1 MPPRAPLNPLEAETV
16 ARLRGLFDAAVT
28 AVSPSTCLARP
39 LARVRARH
47 IPGRLVILALGKA
60 GHSLFAAAR
69 SGLDRPFTGLVIA
82 PAGTAAQVLDNDPAV
97 ERILAGHP
105 VPDEGS
111 LQAGKR
117 ALALAEGLGEGD
129 HLLALVSGGGSALM
143 CAPAPGVSLPQKQA
157 LTRSLLHCGATI
169 SEINGVR
176 KHLSRVKGGRLALA
190 AFPATVETLAISDV
204 PGDDPQWIASGPT
217 LPDPTTLADARA
229 VLDRYALTPPAPIL
243 QALSDPAN
251 ETLKPDDPR
260 ARDLRVEIV
269 ARGAD
274 ALAAARALADRTGVR
289 TTILGDDLEG
299 EARQLGARHADLA
312 RALPPGDAPRLLLS
326 GGETTVTVT
335 HREGRGGPNL
345 EYLLGLA
352 LALDGA
358 AGIFAIA
365 CDTDGQDGTEPVA
378 GAVVTPSTLHRARM
392 LGLDARTCLA
402 RNDSHAF
409 FAALG
414 DLVITG
420 PTQTNAND
428 FRAIWVE
435 AAQSGGS

>member
-1 MPPRAPLNPLEAETV
+1 MLPPVPLTKQEAETV

-28 AVSPSTCLARP
+28 AVSPSACLAP
-39 LARVRARH
+39 GLARVQARH
-47 IPGRLVILALGKA
+47 IPGRLAILALGKA

-69 SGLDRPFTGLVIA
+69 SGLDRPFSGLVIA
-82 PAGTAAQVLDNDPAV
+82 PARAAAQPLDSDDRV

-111 LQAGKR
+111 LRAGQR

-143 CAPAPGVSLPQKQA
+143 CAPAPGVSLAEKQA

-204 PGDDPQWIASGPT
+204 PGDDPQLIASGPT
-217 LPDPTTLADARA
+217 LPDPTPLAEARA
-229 VLDRYALTPPAPIL
+229 VLDRYRLSPPPSIL
-243 QALSDPAN
+243 RALSDPAN
-251 ETLKPDDPR
+251 ETLKPGDPR
-260 ARDLRVEIV
+260 ARDLQVEIV

-274 ALAAARALADRTGVR
+274 ALAAAKAAADRTGVR

-299 EARQLGARHADLA
+299 EARQLGADQAARA
-312 RALPPGDAPRLLLS
+312 RALPPGEVPQLLLS

-358 AGIFAIA
+358 EGIFALA

-378 GAVVTPSTLHRARM
+378 GAFVTPSTLHRARK

-420 PTQTNAND
+420 PTETNAND

-435 AAQSGGS
+435 AARSGGS

>member
-1 MPPRAPLNPLEAETV
+1 MLPPAPLTKQEAETV

-28 AVSPSTCLARP
+28 AVSPSACLAP
-39 LARVRARH
+39 GLARVQARH
-47 IPGRLVILALGKA
+47 IPGRLAILALGKA

-69 SGLDRPFTGLVIA
+69 SGLDRPFSGLVIA
-82 PAGTAAQVLDNDPAV
+82 PAGAAAQPLDSDDRV

-111 LQAGKR
+111 LRAGQR

-143 CAPAPGVSLPQKQA
+143 CAPAPGVSLAEKQA

-204 PGDDPQWIASGPT
+204 PGDDPQLIASGPT
-217 LPDPTTLADARA
+217 LPDPTPLAEARA
-229 VLDRYALTPPAPIL
+229 VLDRYRLSPPPSIL
-243 QALSDPAN
+243 RALSDPAN
-251 ETLKPDDPR
+251 ETLKPGDPR
-260 ARDLRVEIV
+260 ARDLQVEIV

-274 ALAAARALADRTGVR
+274 ALAAAKAAADRTGVR

-299 EARQLGARHADLA
+299 EARQLGADQAARA
-312 RALPPGDAPRLLLS
+312 RALPPGEVPQLLLS

-358 AGIFAIA
+358 EGIFALA

-378 GAVVTPSTLHRARM
+378 GAFVTPSTLHRARK

-420 PTQTNAND
+420 PTETNAND

-435 AAQSGGS
+435 AARSGGS